1 MYNGGAF
8 LNPPYH
14 DFKKIHPKCSGF
26 PEVIKTAGQ
35 VEEEPGQDAKLR
47 C

>member
-1 MYNGGAF
+1 MAV
-8 LNPPYH
+8 LSLALL
-14 DFKKIHPKCSGF
+14 DLKLSSARASLKSLRQW
-26 PEVIKTAGQ
+26 AGQ